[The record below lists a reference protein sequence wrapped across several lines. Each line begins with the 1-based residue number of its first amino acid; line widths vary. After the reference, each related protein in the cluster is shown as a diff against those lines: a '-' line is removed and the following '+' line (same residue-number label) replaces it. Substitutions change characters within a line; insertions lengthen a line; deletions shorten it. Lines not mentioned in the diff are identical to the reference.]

1 MESLGLNKLTKW
13 FKAGSLKDKINW
25 SINER
30 QGIQRYIIFLVQIVS
45 NKNNNILINTKEKI
59 EIILWISI
67 IFFELCQK

>member
-1 MESLGLNKLTKW
+1 MESLGLNKLTKC
-13 FKAGSLKDKINW
+13 FKAGSLKEKTNG

-30 QGIQRYIIFLVQIVS
+30 LGIQRYIIFLVQTVS

>member
-1 MESLGLNKLTKW
+1 MESLGLNKLTKC
-13 FKAGSLKDKINW
+13 FKAGFLTEKINW

>member
-1 MESLGLNKLTKW
+1 MESLGLNKLTKC
-13 FKAGSLKDKINW
+13 FKAGSLKEKINW

-30 QGIQRYIIFLVQIVS
+30 QGIQRYIIFLVQTVS
-45 NKNNNILINTKEKI
+45 NKKNNILINTKEKI